1 MKHVEA
7 LPIDSDMSDHALIL
21 FSLEVMRPHAVRKTI
36 TFRSY
41 RNVDNN
47 SIVNDIEHIL
57 NVLDVSSLTAEDCTI
72 WYNKFFNSLE
82 NKFCTLISK
91 EILVKADA
99 PWYDH
104 TVAVLRRQPRRV
116 ERGWRRLR
124 SDTSRSDYTAARR
137 AVGNQVL
144 LRKVE
149 FYGGE
154 VASCKGDQKK
164 LCCLMNNLMG
174 LDSPTS
180 LPSSESDTQLALDFS
195 RFFQSKVLR
204 IREELDGTPVHGDYS
219 VEFHPQQS
227 VRSLFLKFNS
237 VAELSIRRYIRELN
251 KTYCSLDPINVSK
264 ITVAFE
270 AAAPFIA
277 SLVNKYFE
285 ECNFVTS
292 EKVALVRPT
301 LKKPGLDVE
310 DMNSFRPVSNISF
323 LSKIVERAMLY
334 QLLPFLEE
342 NRIIPKI
349 QSAYRQFHSTE
360 TALCKI
366 HNDLVTNA
374 CPGKAS
380 LLVVLDLLAAFDTVD
395 HDVLLADLFSC
406 GIREDAYSLL
416 KSYLTNRF
424 QRTSV
429 GALLS
434 EPVHLQFGVFQ
445 GCVLGPILFTYMS
458 NLATLLEAHNV
469 AYHFYADDTQI
480 YIRID
485 SIEDVREKLSSLI
498 NDIKI
503 WMNGRKLK
511 LNDGKTYYHC
521 QGESKIKCC

>member
-1 MKHVEA
+1 M
-7 LPIDSDMSDHALIL
+7 
-21 FSLEVMRPHAVRKTI
+21 
-36 TFRSY
+36 
-41 RNVDNN
+41 
-47 SIVNDIEHIL
+47 
-57 NVLDVSSLTAEDCTI
+57 
-72 WYNKFFNSLE
+72 
-82 NKFCTLISK
+82 
-91 EILVKADA
+91 
-99 PWYDH
+99 
-104 TVAVLRRQPRRV
+104 
-116 ERGWRRLR
+116 R
-124 SDTSRSDYTAARR
+124 SDASRSDYTAARR
-137 AVGNQVL
+137 AVGNQIL

-149 FYGGE
+149 FYGGQ

-174 LDSPTS
+174 RDSPTS
-180 LPSSESDTQLALDFS
+180 LPSSESDIQLALDFS
-195 RFFQSKVLR
+195 LFFQSKILW

-227 VRSLFLKFNS
+227 VKSLFLKFKP
-237 VAELSIRRYIRELN
+237 VDELSIRRYIRELN

-270 AAAPFIA
+270 AAT

-285 ECNFVTS
+285 ECIFVTS
-292 EKVALVRPT
+292 EKVALLRPL

-310 DMNSFRPVSNISF
+310 DMNSFQPVSNLSF
-323 LSKIVERAMLY
+323 LSKIVERAMLD

-342 NRIIPKI
+342 NKIIPKI

-374 CPGKAS
+374 CSGKAS
-380 LLVVLDLLAAFDTVD
+380 LLVLLDLSAAFDTVD

-406 GIREDAYSLL
+406 GIREDAHSLL

-429 GALLS
+429 GASLS
-434 EPVHLQFGVFQ
+434 EPVHLQFGVPQ
-445 GCVLGPILFTYMS
+445 GSVLGPILFTLYTS
-458 NLATLLEAHNV
+458 SLATLLEAHNV

-485 SIEDVREKLSSLI
+485 SIEDVRGKLSSLI

-503 WMNGRKLK
+503 WINGRKLK
-511 LNDGKTYYHC
+511 LNDGKTEIIIVKGNLRSNVVEEFGDLELLC
-521 QGESKIKCC
+521 APFVSFSFC

>member
-1 MKHVEA
+1 MEEFGSFLDGLLLVVGNSVICGDFNYWVDDPSSKPFSAEFVELLDLSNFENFVSFPTHLSGHTLYLILVPAGSEYVKHYEA
-7 LPIDSDMSDHALIL
+7 LPIDSAMSDHALIL

-57 NVLDVSSLTAEDCTI
+57 NVLNVSSLTTEDCTI
-72 WYNKFFNSLE
+72 WYNNFLNSLE
-82 NKFCTLISK
+82 NKFCPLISK

-104 TVAVLRRQPRRV
+104 TVAVLRRQRRRA

-149 FYGGE
+149 FYGGQ

-174 LDSPTS
+174 RDSSTS
-180 LPSSESDTQLALDFS
+180 LPSFESDTQLALDFS

-219 VEFHPQQS
+219 EEFHPQQS
-227 VRSLFLKFNS
+227 VRSLFLKFNP
-237 VAELSIRRYIRELN
+237 VDELSIRRYIRELN

-285 ECNFVTS
+285 ECIFVTS
-292 EKVALVRPT
+292 EKVALLRPT

-310 DMNSFRPVSNISF
+310 DMNSFRPVSNLSF
-323 LSKIVERAMLY
+323 LSKIVE
-334 QLLPFLEE
+334 
-342 NRIIPKI
+342 
-349 QSAYRQFHSTE
+349 
-360 TALCKI
+360 
-366 HNDLVTNA
+366 
-374 CPGKAS
+374 
-380 LLVVLDLLAAFDTVD
+380 
-395 HDVLLADLFSC
+395 
-406 GIREDAYSLL
+406 
-416 KSYLTNRF
+416 
-424 QRTSV
+424 
-429 GALLS
+429 
-434 EPVHLQFGVFQ
+434 
-445 GCVLGPILFTYMS
+445 
-458 NLATLLEAHNV
+458 
-469 AYHFYADDTQI
+469 
-480 YIRID
+480 
-485 SIEDVREKLSSLI
+485 
-498 NDIKI
+498 
-503 WMNGRKLK
+503 
-511 LNDGKTYYHC
+511 
-521 QGESKIKCC
+521 